1 MHLPWYDDFFR
12 EDYARFDD
20 HPETAEEVAFLSD
33 VLPADS
39 AILDVACGMGRHAI
53 PLSEAGYVVVGL
65 DRSEPMLNRAVAQN
79 SSSRF
84 IRGDS
89 RYLPVADECFDGV
102 ISMFSSV
109 GYFEDESV
117 NYRVFSEMA
126 RVLKPGGRLVI
137 ETVNLS
143 FLIRHAPPQT
153 WFSQRGLHV
162 MEERYYDPVT
172 CRSEVDVVV
181 VDEDGSTRTYHH
193 SIRIYGAAELAM
205 LLASV
210 GVETL
215 DVFGDFEGGDLD
227 VDAPRMILV
236 GERR

>member
-1 MHLPWYDDFFR
+1 MHLPWYDTFFL

-33 VLPADS
+33 ILQARGV
-39 AILDVACGMGRHAI
+39 ILDVACGMGRHVI
-53 PLSEAGYVVVGL
+53 PLSEAGYTVVGL
-65 DRSEPMLNRAVAQN
+65 DRSEVMLKRAAAH
-79 SSSRF
+79 SSSSSF

-89 RYLPVADECFDGV
+89 RNLPVADGCFDGA

-109 GYFEDESV
+109 GYFEDESA

-126 RVLKPGGRLVI
+126 RVLKPGGRIVI

-153 WFSQRGLHV
+153 WFSQNGLHV

-181 VDEDGSTRTYHH
+181 VDEDGNSRTYHH

-215 DVFGDFEGGDLD
+215 DVFGDFDGGNLD